1 MAAPTEL
8 PAGTWQL
15 DPSTSTVTV
24 TVKKMGLLTVP
35 ATLVVT
41 SGTVEIDDSHQVAN
55 VEIVADAASYASKNA
70 KRNEH
75 VLGADFLDAENHP
88 TIGFRTSQVASESP
102 GYTSSG
108 TVTVKGQPSPI
119 EITITDVDVSDAVG
133 SFTATAS
140 VDRKTIGI
148 DKMPTL
154 VIGRSL
160 QLAISAKAR
169 KNS

>member
-24 TVKKMGLLTVP
+24 TVKKMGLFTVP

-41 SGTVEIDDSHQVAN
+41 SGTVEIDDSHQVTN

-75 VLGADFLDAENHP
+75 VLGADFLDVENHP
-88 TIGFRTSQVASESP
+88 TITFRSGRVESGSAGYISQ
-102 GYTSSG
+102 G
-108 TVTVKGQPSPI
+108 TVAIKGQSSPI
-119 EITITDVDVSDAVG
+119 DVTITNVDVDGANG
-133 SFTATAS
+133 SFAATAT
-140 VDRKTIGI
+140 VDRMALGV
-148 DKMPTL
+148 DKLPTL
-154 VIGRSL
+154 IVGRSL
-160 QLAISAKAR
+160 QLNVSANAQKD
-169 KNS
+169 S

>member
-1 MAAPTEL
+1 MKL
-8 PAGTWQL
+8 PSGTWQL
-15 DPSTSTVTV
+15 DTSASTVTV
-24 TVKKMGLLTVP
+24 SVKKMGLFTVP
-35 ATLVVT
+35 ATLTVT
-41 SGTVEIDDSHQVAN
+41 SGTIEIDDNNQVTN
-55 VEIVADAASYASKNA
+55 VEIIADASSYTSKNG
-70 KRNEH
+70 KRNGH
-75 VLGADFLDAENHP
+75 VLGSDFLDAENHP